1 MRGLPRLLMMF
12 APMIFRAVSK
22 FIKNRNAQK
31 QAEQYSQDQYNQ
43 ANDKL
48 NPDQGTVKN
57 EDLV

>member
-1 MRGLPRLLMMF
+1 MRGLPRILMMF

-31 QAEQYSQDQYNQ
+31 QAEDFTQEPYNQ
-43 ANDKL
+43 AGDRL
-48 NPDQGTVKN
+48 NPDRGTVKN

>member
-31 QAEQYSQDQYNQ
+31 QAEEFSQGRHNQ

-48 NPDQGTVKN
+48 NQDPGTVKN